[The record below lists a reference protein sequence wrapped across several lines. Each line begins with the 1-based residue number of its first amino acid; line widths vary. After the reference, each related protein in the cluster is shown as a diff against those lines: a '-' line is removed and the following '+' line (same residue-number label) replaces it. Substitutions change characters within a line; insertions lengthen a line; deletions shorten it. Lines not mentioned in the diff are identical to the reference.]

1 MRAKKIKKLKAAVL
15 GCTGLVGQQFIQI
28 LDNHPYF
35 EIRLLTASEK
45 SAGMKY
51 KESINWSLGGEV
63 PLSVE
68 KVVIKDTSIESV
80 CKSNVDVVFS
90 ALPSAVAENIE
101 IPLAEKGL
109 FIFSNAG
116 ANRSR
121 PDVPIVIP
129 EVNPDHLELV
139 RSRVKNGKGFVI
151 TNSNCSTSGLV
162 MALAPLI
169 ELGIRNVFVSTYQ
182 AISGAGRKGLAS
194 IDIHENVIPFIKEEE
209 EKIERETRKIF
220 GWLENGSIREM
231 SIDVFAGCCRVPVRD
246 GHLQN
251 VMVDLE
257 EEVSVDVI
265 SQTME
270 SFRSIPQSLRL
281 PTAPEKPLI
290 VRHENNRPQPHL
302 DRLAGTPVR
311 AQGMSVSIGRIRKK
325 GKRLLFTLLVHNT
338 IRGAAGTCV
347 LNAELALLKNI
358 LNNVNYQDR

>member
-1 MRAKKIKKLKAAVL
+1 MKTKKIKKLKAGVL
-15 GCTGLVGQQFIQI
+15 GCTGLVGQQFIRM
-28 LDNHPYF
+28 LDNHPFF
-35 EIRLLTASEK
+35 EIGLLTASKK
-45 SAGMKY
+45 SAGKKY
-51 KESINWSLGGEV
+51 KESTNWSLGGDV

-68 KVVIKDTSIESV
+68 EIVIKDTMVESV
-80 CKSNVDVVFS
+80 CESNVEVVFS
-90 ALPSAVAENIE
+90 ALPSAIAKKIE
-101 IPLAEKGL
+101 LPLAKKGF

-116 ANRSR
+116 ANRMR
-121 PDVPIVIP
+121 PDVPIIIP

-139 RSRVKNGKGFVI
+139 RSRVKNGKGFII

-162 MALAPLI
+162 MGLAPLV

-182 AISGAGRKGLAS
+182 AISGAGRQGLAS

-209 EKIERETRKIF
+209 EKIERETRKIL

-246 GHLQN
+246 GHLLN

-257 EEVSVDVI
+257 EDIRVDVI
-265 SQTME
+265 SQIME
-270 SFRSIPQSLRL
+270 SFRSIPQALRL

-290 VRHENNRPQPHL
+290 IRHERNRPQPHL
-302 DRLAGTPVR
+302 DKLAGTPFR
-311 AQGMSVSIGRIRKK
+311 AQGMSVSVGRIRKK
-325 GKRLLFTLLVHNT
+325 GKRLLFTLLVNNT
-338 IRGAAGTCV
+338 IRGAAGVCV